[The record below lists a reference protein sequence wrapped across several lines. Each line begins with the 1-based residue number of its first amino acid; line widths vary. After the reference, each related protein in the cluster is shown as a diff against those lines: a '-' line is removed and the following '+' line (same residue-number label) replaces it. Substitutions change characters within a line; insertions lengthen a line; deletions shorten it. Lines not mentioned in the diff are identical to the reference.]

1 MGRIIIIDDEA
12 DMRMALRLFLE
23 RGGHSVDEAENG
35 EQALEKIAGTA
46 YDLAL
51 LDMRM
56 PGLDGVQTL
65 SRIRSAHPKLP
76 VIMVTGYGSV
86 DNTAEVMA
94 MGAAG
99 LVSKPFQHQEL
110 REAMTKAGMG
120 WTTVDSLP
128 GVSIALSPRAR
139 YGLLG
144 GGVVAATLLTLALTF
159 GWFTNRNFKLAYTNP
174 VDMSWKDG
182 KLWVGDWFTQSIY
195 IHDISK
201 AGAPIVKT
209 YYLPDVHV
217 TGIAVAGDRLF
228 TSDSWAHKIR
238 RHKFDEYLTPEKVI
252 DSPGPSPTSL
262 FFDGKYLWSIDSKLA
277 KIYQH
282 RMDDALTVIAEYK
295 APGAAPVG
303 FFKDD
308 QYAWVSDSQTRLL
321 YKLRLDD
328 QLSVLAS
335 YTVDALEARQEPL
348 SCFRWVDGDLWYAR
362 DRLNIMYRRSAR
374 SLKPVV
380 TEN

>member
-1 MGRIIIIDDEA
+1 MGRIIVCDDEA

-23 RGGHSVDEAENG
+23 RGGHTVEEAENG
-35 EQALEKIAGTA
+35 EMALEKIAA
-46 YDLAL
+46 NPFDLAM

-65 SRIRSAHPKLP
+65 ARLRQSHPKLP
-76 VIMVTGYGSV
+76 VLMVTGYGSV

-94 MGAAG
+94 LGANG
-99 LVSKPFQHQEL
+99 LISKPFQHQDL
-110 REAMTKAGMG
+110 RDAMAKAGVGWAAESTAVMG
-120 WTTVDSLP
+120 DLP
-128 GVSIALSPRAR
+128 SFKMPRWLLGVFG
-139 YGLLG
+139 GLLLLA
-144 GGVVAATLLTLALTF
+144 GVAYQF
-159 GWFTNRNFKLAYTNP
+159 GLFTNRDFKLAYSNP
-174 VDMSWKDG
+174 VDMTWKDN

-195 IHDISK
+195 LHDITK
-201 AGAPIVKT
+201 TGAPIVKT

-228 TSDSWAHKIR
+228 TSDSWAHKLR

-282 RMDDALTVIAEYK
+282 QLDDKLTVIAEYK
-295 APGAAPVG
+295 APGTAPVG

-308 QYAWVSDSQTRLL
+308 QFAWISDAQTRLL

-328 QLSVLAS
+328 KLTVLGA
-335 YTVDALEARQEPL
+335 YTVDDLEARGEPL
-348 SCFRWVDGDLWYAR
+348 SCFRWVDGDLWFAR
-362 DRLNIMYRRSAR
+362 DRLNVMYRRAAR
-374 SLKPVV
+374 WLKPKSK
-380 TEN
+380 

>member
-1 MGRIIIIDDEA
+1 MSR
-12 DMRMALRLFLE
+12 
-23 RGGHSVDEAENG
+23 
-35 EQALEKIAGTA
+35 QACVTA
-46 YDLAL
+46 CFSGDFYC
-51 LDMRM
+51 
-56 PGLDGVQTL
+56 V
-65 SRIRSAHPKLP
+65 SRYSFSPSA
-76 VIMVTGYGSV
+76 S
-86 DNTAEVMA
+86 
-94 MGAAG
+94 
-99 LVSKPFQHQEL
+99 
-110 REAMTKAGMG
+110 
-120 WTTVDSLP
+120 
-128 GVSIALSPRAR
+128 
-139 YGLLG
+139 
-144 GGVVAATLLTLALTF
+144 
-159 GWFTNRNFKLAYTNP
+159 GWFTNRDFKLAYTNP

-195 IHDISK
+195 IHDIRK
-201 AGAPIVKT
+201 TGAPIVKT

-362 DRLNIMYRRSAR
+362 DRLNIMYRRGAR
-374 SLKPVV
+374 SLEAPLPPEKVEIPSAPDGLPLPSALNAAMGRV
-380 TEN
+380 